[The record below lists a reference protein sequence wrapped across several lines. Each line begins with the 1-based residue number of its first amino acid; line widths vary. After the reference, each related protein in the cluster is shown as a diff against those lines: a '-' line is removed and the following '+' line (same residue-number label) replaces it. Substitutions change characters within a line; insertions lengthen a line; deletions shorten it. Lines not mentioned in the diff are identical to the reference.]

1 MLQGNAISVSTADL
15 SPSKHEKTHSRPWK
29 CSEANCKY
37 HDLGWPTE
45 KERDRHMN
53 DKHSAEPPKYR
64 CHYHPCPYES
74 KRESNC
80 KQHMEKA
87 HGWEYVRSK
96 NNGKGPR
103 TSVGKTPPTPAMST
117 PGSLIFTAQS
127 PDFGTPV
134 SYEQDLGQS
143 RNGSVIASDFSG
155 SYLNNNNN
163 NQFPDFLPMDEPFNI
178 PAWGDSA
185 NPFGNENAD
194 ELLNIQLPLESFD
207 SSMGQQ
213 MLQAPVDTNYN
224 PGDENPLF
232 GDNFDWSNMDP
243 STNDFTMMN
252 LQPQLM
258 TPAASAESRVF
269 DSFSRNP
276 SINFEGFPKVDTKPL
291 SPGAQG
297 DAMLY
302 SPYSVHDHDETFG
315 DYPAES
321 HKPQHDFP
329 LFGDS
334 NVGSSVPST
343 ASESMFQDLSSFN
356 MPSGWSGRGTEL
368 ERQFTYNMQMEE

>member
-1 MLQGNAISVSTADL
+1 
-15 SPSKHEKTHSRPWK
+15 
-29 CSEANCKY
+29 
-37 HDLGWPTE
+37 
-45 KERDRHMN
+45 MN

-64 CHYHPCPYES
+64 CQFHPCPYES

-134 SYEQDLGQS
+134 SFEQDLSHS
-143 RNGSVIASDFSG
+143 RHGSVGGSVVASDFSG
-155 SYLNNNNN
+155 SYLNNNDNN
-163 NQFPDFLPMDEPFNI
+163 FADFLSINEPFTV

-185 NPFGNENAD
+185 NPFGTENVD
-194 ELLNIQLPLESFD
+194 ELLSTLQQPLEGFD
-207 SSMGQQ
+207 PSMGRQT
-213 MLQAPVDTNYN
+213 LQAPIDTTYN
-224 PGDENPLF
+224 PEDEDPLF

-243 STNDFTMMN
+243 STNNFTMMN

-269 DSFSRNP
+269 DTFSRNP
-276 SINFEGFPKVDTKPL
+276 SVTFEGYPKVDPKPL

-315 DYPAES
+315 DYPVEP
-321 HKPQHDFP
+321 HKPQHDFA

-334 NVGSSVPST
+334 NVGSSAPST

-356 MPSGWSGRGTEL
+356 VSSGWSGRGADI
-368 ERQFTYNMQMEE
+368 ERQFGYTMPMEE

>member
-1 MLQGNAISVSTADL
+1 
-15 SPSKHEKTHSRPWK
+15 
-29 CSEANCKY
+29 
-37 HDLGWPTE
+37 
-45 KERDRHMN
+45 MN

-64 CHYHPCPYES
+64 CQFHPCPYES

-134 SYEQDLGQS
+134 SFDQDVAPS
-143 RNGSVIASDFSG
+143 RHGSVGGSVVASDFSG
-155 SYLNNNNN
+155 SYLNTNDN
-163 NQFPDFLPMDEPFNI
+163 FTDFLPINEPLNI
-178 PAWGDSA
+178 PAWGDSV
-185 NPFGNENAD
+185 NPFGNENVD
-194 ELLNIQLPLESFD
+194 DLLSTFPQPLGGFNP
-207 SSMGQQ
+207 SMGQQ
-213 MLQAPVDTNYN
+213 ASVNATYSPQEEEPI
-224 PGDENPLF
+224 F
-232 GDNFDWSNMDP
+232 GNNFDWSNMDP
-243 STNDFTMMN
+243 SANNFTMFSF
-252 LQPQLM
+252 QPQLM

-276 SINFEGFPKVDTKPL
+276 SVTFEEFPKIETKPL
-291 SPGAQG
+291 SPGAQA

-302 SPYSVHDHDETFG
+302 SPYSGHENDETFG
-315 DYPAES
+315 DYPVERR
-321 HKPQHDFP
+321 KPQQDFA

-343 ASESMFQDLSSFN
+343 ASESMFQDLNTFN
-356 MPSGWSGRGTEL
+356 MASGWSGRGTEL
-368 ERQFTYNMQMEE
+368 ERQFAYNMQMEE